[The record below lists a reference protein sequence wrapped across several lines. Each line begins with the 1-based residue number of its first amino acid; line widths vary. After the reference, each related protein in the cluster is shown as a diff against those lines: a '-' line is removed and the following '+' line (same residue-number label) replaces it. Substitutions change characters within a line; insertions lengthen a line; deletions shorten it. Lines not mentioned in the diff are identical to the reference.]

1 MRASCGAFAHGVAK
15 VEDGKKS
22 AVTKKHQ
29 TKKQQQRIATKML
42 FFFVNENGR
51 FFCGKY
57 IAVSFFCSE
66 CVCVFL
72 FKWIC

>member
-22 AVTKKHQ
+22 AVTQKTPFKR
-29 TKKQQQRIATKML
+29 KVAATENRWKMVVL
-42 FFFVNENGR
+42 CFFFVNENGR

-57 IAVSFFCSE
+57 IAVSFF
-66 CVCVFL
+66 L
-72 FKWIC
+72 F